1 VNFDLSPLPYPKE
14 ALEPAL
20 SARTL
25 QFHYEK
31 HHRGYMNKLEKA
43 LSGKPLA
50 QKSLEEIICSVEG
63 SLFNH
68 AAQVWNHD
76 FYWRSMT
83 PNGGGRPSGELAAAI
98 ERDFGSLADWK
109 QRFAEAANDEF
120 GSGWAWLVAG
130 PEGRLRVISTSD
142 AENPIRSGS
151 RPLLT
156 LDVWEHAYYLD
167 YQNER
172 DRYVRGYLDSLVNWT
187 SAEKNF
193 ESDGSLR

>member
-1 VNFDLSPLPYPKE
+1 MNFELSPLPYAKD
-14 ALEPAL
+14 ALQPAL

-25 QFHYEK
+25 QYHYEK

-50 QKSLEEIICSVEG
+50 EKSLEEIIRSAEG

-98 ERDFGSLADWK
+98 ERDFGSFADWK

-130 PEGRLRVISTSD
+130 PQGRLRVISTTD
-142 AENPIRSGS
+142 AENPIQSQS
-151 RPLLT
+151 TPLLT

-172 DRYVRGYLDSLVNWT
+172 DRYVRGYLDSLVDW
-187 SAEKNF
+187 SFAEKNF
-193 ESDGSLR
+193 ESGDPGS

>member
-1 VNFDLSPLPYPKE
+1 VKFELSPLPYPKD

-25 QFHYEK
+25 QYHYEK
-31 HHRGYMNKLEKA
+31 HHRGYMNKLAKA
-43 LSGKPLA
+43 LEGKPLA
-50 QKSLEEIICSVEG
+50 EKSLEEIIRSAKG

-98 ERDFGSLADWK
+98 ERDFGSFEDWK

-130 PEGRLRVISTSD
+130 PKGRLRVISTSD
-142 AENPIRSGS
+142 AENPIQSGDS
-151 RPLLT
+151 SPLLT

-172 DRYVRGYLDSLVNWT
+172 DRYVRGYLDSLVNW
-187 SAEKNF
+187 SFAEKNF
-193 ESDGSLR
+193 ESSS